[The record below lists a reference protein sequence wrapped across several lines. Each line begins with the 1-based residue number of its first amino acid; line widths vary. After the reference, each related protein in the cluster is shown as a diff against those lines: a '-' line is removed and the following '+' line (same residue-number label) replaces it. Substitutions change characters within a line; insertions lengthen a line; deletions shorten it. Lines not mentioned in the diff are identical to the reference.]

1 MEDTYPKLA
10 LTGRGR
16 GGGGGHAL
24 GTHDRKIKV
33 SDRKIKLGRFKLED
47 RGH

>member
-16 GGGGGHAL
+16 GGGGDMPWGH
-24 GTHDRKIKV
+24 GRKIKV